1 MYQLN
6 NLDIIILFVIG
17 ISALIALSR
26 GLVKEVL
33 SIIGWVLGTIAVI
46 YILPVLTPFAKS
58 YIETGWL
65 AGVVTA
71 LFILILFLIVWI
83 LFTGKIV
90 GSIRRSKLSGLD
102 RMLGLFFGIA
112 RACLLVIL
120 FYILISWMIP
130 VDKQS
135 DTLRESKYFQIAGS
149 FAKPIEELIPESTLE
164 IIREKTKQVSEQAE
178 KADREEKAETEAK
191 QHLEEQDETDE
202 LFEKL
207 AQPQIKK
214 KSAPAQKEKLK
225 KPIKIEENFDGYKES
240 ERDNLDRLIENTM
253 E

>member
-83 LFTGKIV
+83 ALQ
-90 GSIRRSKLSGLD
+90 S
-102 RMLGLFFGIA
+102 A
-112 RACLLVIL
+112 LV
-120 FYILISWMIP
+120 
-130 VDKQS
+130 
-135 DTLRESKYFQIAGS
+135 
-149 FAKPIEELIPESTLE
+149 
-164 IIREKTKQVSEQAE
+164 QA
-178 KADREEKAETEAK
+178 
-191 QHLEEQDETDE
+191 HMV
-202 LFEKL
+202 
-207 AQPQIKK
+207 
-214 KSAPAQKEKLK
+214 
-225 KPIKIEENFDGYKES
+225 KES
-240 ERDNLDRLIENTM
+240 LHQIDHTVQLSHHSMPDAAHGGACTVAACCLPVGAF
-253 E
+253 

>member
-1 MYQLN
+1 
-6 NLDIIILFVIG
+6 
-17 ISALIALSR
+17 
-26 GLVKEVL
+26 
-33 SIIGWVLGTIAVI
+33 
-46 YILPVLTPFAKS
+46 
-58 YIETGWL
+58 
-65 AGVVTA
+65 
-71 LFILILFLIVWI
+71 
-83 LFTGKIV
+83 
-90 GSIRRSKLSGLD
+90 
-102 RMLGLFFGIA
+102 
-112 RACLLVIL
+112 
-120 FYILISWMIP
+120 MIP

-214 KSAPAQKEKLK
+214 KSAPTQKEKLK
-225 KPIKIEENFDGYKES
+225 KPVKIEENFDGYKES